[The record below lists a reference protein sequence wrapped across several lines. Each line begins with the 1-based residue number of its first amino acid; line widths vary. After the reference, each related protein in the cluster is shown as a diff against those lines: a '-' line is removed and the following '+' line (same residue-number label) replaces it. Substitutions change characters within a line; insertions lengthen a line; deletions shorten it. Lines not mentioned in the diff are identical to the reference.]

1 MAENKKEVYFNYFC
15 CSCKYAPRKE
25 SKDPCND
32 CLNQPW
38 NTDSHKPVN
47 CEYANELKNY
57 KAGITTYK
65 CEKTGLIVEGSRIPE
80 CYACTFFKE
89 RAV

>member
-32 CLNQPW
+32 CLNQSW

-47 CEYANELKNY
+47 YEEAK
-57 KAGITTYK
+57 
-65 CEKTGLIVEGSRIPE
+65 
-80 CYACTFFKE
+80 
-89 RAV
+89 

>member
-1 MAENKKEVYFNYFC
+1 MQSDYLSYPHRC
-15 CSCKYAPRKE
+15 R
-25 SKDPCND
+25 
-32 CLNQPW
+32 
-38 NTDSHKPVN
+38 H

-89 RAV
+89 